1 MTTERFIRGAAAV
14 AGVML
19 WLGGPGAWADDRG
32 WLLGGGWGEADYTTA
47 VSQFDDGSITA
58 GAVDNHE
65 VGWKI
70 FAGYRFNKRVG
81 LEVGYVDLINDFDAP
96 TFEGFSEGTGSTF
109 VSLPDGPVSVGLSPT
124 GYLAE
129 GVVYQPLGKGFSV
142 FAKIGLLRWDAE
154 TTVQDLNGE
163 TVRQSSGTDPVLGAG
178 VEYRLK
184 HGLALRAEYEVFTK
198 VVDQDIDLFTAGI
211 SYTR

>member
-1 MTTERFIRGAAAV
+1 MRTERFTRWAAAV

-19 WLGGPGAWADDRG
+19 WLGGPAARAEDRG
-32 WLLGGGWGEADYTTA
+32 WLIGGGWGEADYGNSVA
-47 VSQFDDGSITA
+47 RFDDGSITS
-58 GAVDNHE
+58 GAVDNNE
-65 VGWKI
+65 LGWKL
-70 FAGYRFNKRVG
+70 FAGYRFSKRIG
-81 LEVGYVDLINDFDAP
+81 LEVGYVDLINDYDAP
-96 TFEGFSEGTGSTF
+96 TFEGVSDGTGSSF
-109 VSLPDGPVSVGLSPT
+109 VSFPDGPVSVGLSPT
-124 GYLAE
+124 GYFAE
-129 GVVYQPLGKGFSV
+129 GVGYLPLGKALSIFGKV
-142 FAKIGLLRWDAE
+142 GLVRWDAE

-163 TVRQSSGTDPVLGAG
+163 SVRQSSGTDPVFGAG